1 MSTVPAVPP
10 VPAPDPVDP
19 ATIATWPAHRAEVAA
34 RLAPALGTAPTQRR
48 ALAYLDGLL
57 GGAQRKNGWQL
68 AEANGDA
75 DPYGIQYLLNRA
87 RWSVADARTAL
98 CGYVQ
103 DHLGDPQ
110 AVGIIDETAFLK
122 KGTHSA
128 GVARQ
133 YSGTAGR
140 VENCQVGVF
149 LAYAGA
155 RGYTLLDAELHLPQ
169 KAWTNEPA
177 RLQAVGLAPDTPF
190 ATKPQLAQRLLA
202 RAQAAGV
209 SLAWVV
215 GDTVHGH
222 SGKLRSWL
230 EARDQAYLLAV
241 PANERFLV
249 GRHEYVVGEVYADLA
264 EGDWQR
270 LSAGPGSK
278 GERWYDW
285 QCLVLAEGADTDKGY
300 CLLFRRACA
309 QPEKW
314 QAYLVWGPQACDL
327 PTLVRV
333 AGSRWRIESAFELA
347 KQEVGLDEYE
357 VRNARGWDRH
367 MILALWALALLSVVR
382 AASLPPPAPQKK
394 RAGPGSLA
402 AFRRARGLASG

>member
-1 MSTVPAVPP
+1 MSTVPVAPP
-10 VPAPDPVDP
+10 VPAPEPVAP
-19 ATIATWPAHRAEVAA
+19 ATIATWPAHRAEVAN

-57 GGAQRKNGWQL
+57 SGAQRKNGWQL

-87 RWSVADARTAL
+87 RWSVAEARTAL
-98 CGYVQ
+98 YGYVQ
-103 DHLGDPQ
+103 AHLGDPQ

-122 KGTHSA
+122 KGAHSA

-155 RGYTLLDAELHLPQ
+155 RGYTLLDAELYLPQ
-169 KAWTNEPA
+169 KGWTDQPA

-209 SLAWVV
+209 ALAWVV

-222 SGKLRSWL
+222 SGTLRAWL

-241 PANERFLV
+241 LAQERFLV
-249 GRHEYVVGEVYADLA
+249 GRYEYGVEEVYADLA
-264 EGDWQR
+264 EEDWQR

-285 QCLVLAEGADTDKGY
+285 QCLVLAEGADADKGY
-300 CLLFRRACA
+300 HLLFRRACA
-309 QPEKW
+309 QPQKW
-314 QAYLVWGPQACDL
+314 QAYLVWGPPACDV
-327 PTLVRV
+327 PTLVRI
-333 AGSRWRIESAFELA
+333 AGSRGRIESAFELA
-347 KQEVGLDEYE
+347 RQEVGLDEYE

-382 AASLPPPAPQKK
+382 AASLPPPDSQKK
-394 RAGPGSLA
+394 VTGTGSLA
-402 AFRRARGLASG
+402 AFRRARGLAGG